1 MFSSSFSKLLP
12 NTRKIDN
19 FLENDVNAKTNE
31 VQSSISFSINVFL
44 LECFSINVLLECFS
58 YDIVFWALLKFGR
71 SLQFKNLFSIGPTNS
86 HHILLRRTFKRLD
99 LCCTS
104 WRAIKLPQ
112 SSMIQF
118 TFGVLIYIYIYIYCG
133 VACSCNGQVLWSNF
147 YWIQLTSA
155 HRVFVNGSF

>member
-12 NTRKIDN
+12 NTEKRDN
-19 FLENDVNAKTNE
+19 FLENDVNAKTNK

-58 YDIVFWALLKFGR
+58 YDIVLFWALLKFGR

-99 LCCTS
+99 LCRTS
-104 WRAIKLPQ
+104 CGAIKLLQ
-112 SSMIQF
+112 SSMI
-118 TFGVLIYIYIYIYCG
+118 
-133 VACSCNGQVLWSNF
+133 
-147 YWIQLTSA
+147 
-155 HRVFVNGSF
+155 

>member
-19 FLENDVNAKTNE
+19 FLENYVNAKTNK

-118 TFGVLIYIYIYIYCG
+118 TFGVLIYIYIYIYI
-133 VACSCNGQVLWSNF
+133 LWSCLYVVVMDRF
-147 YWIQLTSA
+147 FGLISI
-155 HRVFVNGSF
+155 GSS